1 MLKLRPDEMGR
12 LSVEGFRQ
20 AEKVG
25 LVVVLDN
32 IRSAYNVG
40 AMFRTADAFRIE
52 GLAVCGV
59 SPYPPS
65 PLIHKTALGAEEA
78 VDWKHFGSAVEAV
91 EGLKKKGYLVCGL
104 EITHSSVDIRTFV
117 VPRGQ
122 KVALVVGNE
131 VHGVEEEVLRLCDE
145 CVEIPQR
152 GTKHSLNVASAA
164 AIAMW
169 HIVANAVA
177 L

>member
-20 AEKVG
+20 AAKVG

-52 GLAVCGV
+52 GLALCGV
-59 SPYPPS
+59 SPCPPS

-78 VDWKHFGSAVEAV
+78 VAWQHFDSAVEAV
-91 EGLKKKGYLVCGL
+91 EELKKKGYLACGL
-104 EITHSSVDIRTFV
+104 EITHDSVDIRKFV
-117 VPRGQ
+117 VPEGQ

-131 VHGVEEEVLRLCDE
+131 VHGIDEEVLGLCDA
-145 CVEIPQR
+145 CIEIPQR

-169 HIVANAVA
+169 QLVVNLGAQ
-177 L
+177 

>member
-59 SPYPPS
+59 SPFPPS

-91 EGLKKKGYLVCGL
+91 EELKKKGYLVCGL
-104 EITHSSVDIRTFV
+104 EITHSSVDIKTFV

-131 VHGVEEEVLRLCDE
+131 VHGVGEEVLRLCDE
-145 CVEIPQR
+145 CIEIPQR